1 MKILVDTHILIWL
14 HTGDK
19 KLSKKAIELLSDINN
34 TVYFSTV
41 SIWETEIKHNLHPKE
56 FTLSGA
62 ELERLSNLA
71 DLRNIPIESK
81 HVFNINKLKYS
92 KKAHKSHNDPFDKM
106 LISQAKSEGMFL
118 LTHDELIKNY
128 EEECVLFV

>member
-1 MKILVDTHILIWL
+1 MKILLDTHILIWL
-14 HTGDK
+14 HTADK
-19 KLSKKAIELLSDINN
+19 KLSKKAIDILSDINN

-41 SIWETEIKHNLHPKE
+41 SIWESEIKHNLHPKD
-56 FTLSGA
+56 FTLSGI

-71 DLRNIPIESK
+71 DLRNLPIESK

-92 KKAHKSHNDPFDKM
+92 KTAQKNHNDPFDKM
-106 LISQAKSEGMFL
+106 LISQAKTEGMFL

-128 EEECVLFV
+128 QEECILYI